1 MKKFKSIS
9 EQEKKDWIEVK
20 IKIPKDTVGLIVNYL
35 EQKNNSLIAMGNIQ
49 FDIDDINKNKL
60 GGDEE

>member
-1 MKKFKSIS
+1 MKNFKNIS

-20 IKIPKDTVGLIVNYL
+20 VKIPKDTVALIINYL
-35 EQKNNSLIAMGNIQ
+35 EKKNNSLIAMGNIQ

>member
-1 MKKFKSIS
+1 MKNFKNIS

-20 IKIPKDTVGLIVNYL
+20 VKIPKDTVALIINYL